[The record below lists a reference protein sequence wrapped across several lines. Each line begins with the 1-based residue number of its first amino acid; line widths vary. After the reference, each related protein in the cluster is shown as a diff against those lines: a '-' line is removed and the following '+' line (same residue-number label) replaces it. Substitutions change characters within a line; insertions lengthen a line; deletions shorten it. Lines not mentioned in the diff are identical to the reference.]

1 MFLIKLAFWLALLVL
16 ILPTDPAKQERLA
29 AVASQTMH
37 RVATFCERN
46 GSVCA
51 RSGEYWAMFKQK
63 VEFGARLAFD
73 MASERV
79 SGKSDAPEATGSITP
94 PAPIRAERGRGGAA
108 EPAADVRAKPAK
120 GGA

>member
-16 ILPTDPAKQERLA
+16 ILPTDPAKQEKLA
-29 AVASQTMH
+29 TVASQTMH

-46 GSVCA
+46 GNVCA

-63 VEFGARLAFD
+63 LEFGARLAFD
-73 MASERV
+73 MASERMA
-79 SGKSDAPEATGSITP
+79 GKAGAPEATGSITP
-94 PAPIRAERGRGGAA
+94 PAPVRAERSRSAA
-108 EPAADVRAKPAK
+108 EPAADSRAKPAK